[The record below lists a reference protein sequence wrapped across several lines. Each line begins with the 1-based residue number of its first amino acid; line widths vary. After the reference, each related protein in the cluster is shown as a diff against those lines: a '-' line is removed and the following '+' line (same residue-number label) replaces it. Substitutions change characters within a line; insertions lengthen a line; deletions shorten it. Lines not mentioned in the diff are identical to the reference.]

1 MTRFVEVAVILPR
14 VQGTFHYHVPP
25 ELVEDVRPGH
35 LVTVPF
41 ASQRVQG
48 IVLEPV
54 EVPEVS
60 ETRPVEG
67 LIDREP
73 VLTPIQIE
81 LGRWMSR
88 TYAATLGECF
98 ELMLPPG
105 LAQRAQSL
113 YALAEPGYAAE
124 EPLQK
129 KIIALIAERGPLRS
143 GQLAHAFPRANW
155 EREAARLARR
165 GALERSSVLPPPA
178 VRARHVRT
186 ARLAIPGPEVREVAQ
201 RMRQT
206 ARAQA
211 RVAADRRARVL
222 EFLAGERIAV
232 DVSWVYAHSQGKLE
246 DLRWLAEE
254 GLVDLDYEEVWR
266 DPLAGRSYAP
276 DASPNL
282 TPDQHRA
289 WDRVRGVLLA
299 GEPRAMLL
307 HGVTGSGKTEIYLL
321 AVAEVLARGRQAI
334 VLVPE
339 IGLTPQTLQRFGA
352 RVTHGL
358 GLQHSRLSDGERYDT
373 WRRARA
379 GLIEVMLGPRSALFA
394 PLPQPGIIILD
405 EEHDDSYKSNRAPFF
420 HARETALEYA
430 RLLGIPCLL
439 GSATP
444 DVVTFARA
452 QEKRLEYLTLPE
464 RAPFGGAPS
473 PRLPEV
479 KVVDMRRELREGNRS
494 IFSRELERELGTAL
508 SREEQAILFLNRR
521 GSASALFCRSC
532 GQSVT
537 CPRCGL
543 PLTYHGAG
551 AESDGEGTARGRLR
565 CHHCNYERGMPSR
578 CPNCGSDTL
587 RPLGVGTQRVE
598 AEVTRRFPGAHVLR
612 WDVDTTRTQGAHE
625 ILLEHFAAG
634 RADVLVGTQMV
645 AKGLDLPRVSLVGV
659 ILAEVGLFLPDYR
672 ASERTFQVLT
682 QVIGRAGRSPRGGR
696 ALLQTF
702 QPEHYAI
709 QLAAAQDYAGF
720 AQAELAR
727 RRQLGYPPFTRLAHL
742 LVTAATRDV
751 ARRTIETLAAAVR
764 AAIAS
769 GEHRQTEI
777 VGPTP
782 CYFEREA
789 GRYRWQLIVRGPQPR
804 AVIPPE
810 LPENCTVDIDPVSLL

>member
-1 MTRFVEVAVILPR
+1 VTRFVEVAVILPR

-25 ELVEDVRPGH
+25 ELAEQVRPGH
-35 LVTVPF
+35 LVRVPF

-48 IVLEPV
+48 IVLGRV

-60 ETRPVEG
+60 ETRPLEG
-67 LIDREP
+67 LVDRDP
-73 VLTPIQIE
+73 VLTPAQIE

-105 LAQRAQSL
+105 LAQRAQSQ
-113 YALAEPGYAAE
+113 YALGDPGSAAE

-143 GQLAHAFPRANW
+143 GQLTHAFPRADW
-155 EREAARLARR
+155 EREAARLAKR
-165 GALERSSVLPPPA
+165 GVLVRTSVLPPPA

-186 ARLAIPGPEVREVAQ
+186 ARLALPGSQVREVAQ
-201 RMRQT
+201 RLRQT

-211 RVAADRRARVL
+211 RGAADRRARVL
-222 EFLAGERIAV
+222 EFLAGEHIAV
-232 DVSWVYAHSQGKLE
+232 DVSWVYAHSQSNLA
-246 DLRWLAEE
+246 DLKWLAEE

-266 DPLAGRSYAP
+266 DPLAGRSYAA
-276 DASPNL
+276 DAAPRL
-282 TPDQHRA
+282 TPDQQRA
-289 WDRVRGVLLA
+289 WDHVRGALLA

-339 IGLTPQTLQRFGA
+339 ISLTPQTLQRFGA

-373 WRRARA
+373 WRRARS

-394 PLPQPGIIILD
+394 PLPQPGILILD
-405 EEHDDSYKSNRAPFF
+405 EEHDDSYKSNRAPYF

-444 DVVTFARA
+444 DVVTYARA
-452 QEKRLEYLTLPE
+452 KESRLDYLTLPE
-464 RAPFGGAPS
+464 RAPFAGAPP

-494 IFSRELERELGTAL
+494 IFSRELERELGAAL
-508 SREEQAILFLNRR
+508 SRGEQAILFLNRR
-521 GSASALFCRSC
+521 GAASALFCRSC
-532 GQSVT
+532 GQSVA

-543 PLTYHGAG
+543 PLTYHGA
-551 AESDGEGTARGRLR
+551 AESAGEGAARGRLR
-565 CHHCNYERGMPSR
+565 CHHCNYERGMPAR

-598 AEVTRRFPGAHVLR
+598 AEVVRRFPGARVLR
-612 WDVDTTRTQGAHE
+612 WDVDTTRAQGAHE

-645 AKGLDLPRVSLVGV
+645 AKGLDLPRVSLVGA

-672 ASERTFQVLT
+672 AAERTFQVLT

-727 RRQLGYPPFTRLAHL
+727 RRPLGYPPFTRLARL
-742 LVTAATRDV
+742 LVTANTREEAQRTSESL
-751 ARRTIETLAAAVR
+751 ARAVR
-764 AAIAS
+764 AAIAV

-804 AVIPPE
+804 AVIPLE
-810 LPENCTVDIDPVSLL
+810 LPDTCTVDIDPVSLL